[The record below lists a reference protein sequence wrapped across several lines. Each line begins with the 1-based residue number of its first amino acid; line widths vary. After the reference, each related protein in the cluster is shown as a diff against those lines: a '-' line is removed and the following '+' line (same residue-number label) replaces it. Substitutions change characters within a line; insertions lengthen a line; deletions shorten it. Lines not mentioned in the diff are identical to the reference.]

1 MLSALD
7 LQPPDHIAK
16 ARRFDAVARLPFGS
30 VGVRIRGARVE
41 EIVFLS
47 GEIPHGAPANA
58 LAQRVVDQ
66 LQAYCADSS
75 SQIDLP
81 LVIEGTDFQRR
92 VWDQIARIPPGSKRT
107 YGELARRLNS
117 AARAVG
123 QACGDNRLPL
133 AIPCHRVVAASG
145 IGGFAH
151 HRGGAYQRIKRW
163 LLMHE
168 AGGELHLA

>member
-1 MLSALD
+1 MSSDSQARNNADLSEW
-7 LQPPDHIAK
+7 
-16 ARRFDAVARLPFGS
+16 FDVVVRLPFGW
-30 VGVRIRGARVE
+30 VGVRTRSAYVE
-41 EIVFLS
+41 EISFLAD
-47 GEIPHGAPANA
+47 GAHCKSASNA
-58 LAQRVVDQ
+58 LAQRAVDQ
-66 LQAYCADSS
+66 LIAYCVDCST
-75 SQIDLP
+75 QIDLP
-81 LVIEGTDFQRR
+81 LAIEGTEFQRR
-92 VWDQIARIPPGSKRT
+92 VWSEICCIPPGATRS

-151 HRGGAYQRIKRW
+151 HRGGAYERIKRW

-168 AGGELHLA
+168 SGSELRLA